1 MKSKEKIREEY
12 MDLKLEDFSKWYIK
26 LLWTP
31 EKVVFNKVISEM
43 REEFFG
49 NKEDNNAEEKTV

>member
-1 MKSKEKIREEY
+1 MKSKTDIKKEY
-12 MDLKLEDFSKWYIK
+12 MDLKLEDFSKWYTA
-26 LLWTP
+26 LMDS

-49 NKEDNNAEEKTV
+49 NKKDKNA

>member
-1 MKSKEKIREEY
+1 MKSKTDIKKEY
-12 MDLKLEDFSKWYIK
+12 MDLKLEDFSKWYTA
-26 LLWTP
+26 LMDS

-49 NKEDNNAEEKTV
+49 NKKDNNAKEKTV